1 MNFSTSTFRMRVFA
15 KEETSCYNHRVK
27 RKYYITGIA
36 GTGKSTLASE
46 LRKHNILTY
55 DVDVIEGLC
64 HWRHKETK
72 EKARYF
78 TGVGKDWIDAHEWIC
93 DEEMLRS
100 MLDKHPDSDVIVVG
114 IASNQEN
121 FLKLFNNVF
130 LLYCSEETFIHRLNT
145 RSEGNNFAKDKSEQE
160 QILSWYK
167 DFQEKMIQLGAIPIN
182 TDKPLEEVVAE
193 IRNKMREQK

>member
-1 MNFSTSTFRMRVFA
+1 M
-15 KEETSCYNHRVK
+15 VK
-27 RKYYITGIA
+27 RNYYITGIA
-36 GTGKSTLASE
+36 GTGKSTIASK
-46 LRKHNILTY
+46 LRKDNIAVY
-55 DVDVIEGLC
+55 DIDAIEGLC

-93 DEEMLRS
+93 DIEMLNNI
-100 MLDKHPDSDVIVVG
+100 LKQHLNTDVVIVG

-121 FLKLFNNVF
+121 FLKLFDKVF

-145 RSEGNNFAKDKSEQE
+145 RNEGNNFAKDKSEQE

-167 DFQEKMIQLGAIPIN
+167 DFQDRMIKLSAIAIN
-182 TDKPLEEVVAE
+182 TDRPLEEIVAE
-193 IRNKMREQK
+193 IRSKMHE